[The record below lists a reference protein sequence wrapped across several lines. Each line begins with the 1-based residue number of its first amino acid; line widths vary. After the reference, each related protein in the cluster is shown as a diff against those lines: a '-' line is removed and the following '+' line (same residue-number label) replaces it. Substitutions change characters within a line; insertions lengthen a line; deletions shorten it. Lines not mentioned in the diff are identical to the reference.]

1 MALISGIQAYQIF
14 TKDDEVCTPHLS
26 SILLAVLNSRLWFKF
41 YSNDHYCEFDKVMI
55 TSKYMINKI
64 GITKKKL
71 SCWDKKNV
79 HIQPNCIFSAL
90 IQYRNVHLPLR
101 HRNVILELSYI
112 YLQYPSK
119 RKNERPIFISKTHK
133 GSQ

>member
-26 SILLAVLNSRLWFKF
+26 SILLAVLNSRLWFN
-41 YSNDHYCEFDKVMI
+41 YRNDHYCEFDKVMI

-64 GITKKKL
+64 CITKKKL

>member
-71 SCWDKKNV
+71 SRWEKKML
-79 HIQPNCIFSAL
+79 IFNL
-90 IQYRNVHLPLR
+90 IVSLVP
-101 HRNVILELSYI
+101 
-112 YLQYPSK
+112 
-119 RKNERPIFISKTHK
+119 
-133 GSQ
+133 